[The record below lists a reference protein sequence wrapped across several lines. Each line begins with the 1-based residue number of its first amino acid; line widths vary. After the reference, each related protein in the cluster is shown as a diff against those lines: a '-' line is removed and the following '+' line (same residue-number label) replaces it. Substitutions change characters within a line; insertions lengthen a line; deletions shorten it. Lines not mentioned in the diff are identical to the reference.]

1 MNYTMSKDHIKAMI
15 VFLKEKQNKCIVT
28 HYADLFF
35 YFIQI
40 LTSKAQDRALFAMF
54 FKT

>member
-1 MNYTMSKDHIKAMI
+1 MI

-28 HYADLFF
+28 HYADLFFF